1 MIAFLTTFIIV
12 SSNAFAE
19 EQNADAEFSFIEEG
33 EVNRAKVESNRAPS
47 ADIFLQGDDDEE
59 VTTWDVPS
67 EDTASLIDD
76 DEEVYA
82 EPAMMSSVPVFESDD
97 PEEDMEGL
105 GPAVGGLTPL
115 GDHFPL
121 QIAQDGLGG
130 VAAELPVLVARN
142 NRDLEGQ
149 LWVVADVYADG
160 IKVSESRHLVSPAS
174 LSEVGPTYIWIK
186 SSIPV
191 NGPSVSAEFR
201 LFASQPGKKE
211 QVLFSRTAQ
220 VAL

>member
-1 MIAFLTTFIIV
+1 MIALLATFILAIPP
-12 SSNAFAE
+12 AHAE
-19 EQNADAEFSFIEEG
+19 EENADAEFSFIQEG

-47 ADIFLQGDDDEE
+47 ADLFLQEEEEEE
-59 VTTWDVPS
+59 VTTWEVPA
-67 EDTASLIDD
+67 EDTAGLIDD
-76 DEEVYA
+76 EEELYA
-82 EPAMMSSVPVFESDD
+82 EPTTIATAPVFESDD
-97 PEEDMEGL
+97 PEEDMEGF
-105 GPAVGGLTPL
+105 GPAVGNLAPL

-142 NRDLEGQ
+142 NRDLDGQ

-160 IKVSESRHLVSPAS
+160 VKVGESRHLVSPAS
-174 LSEVGPTYIWIK
+174 LSETGPTYIGIK

-201 LFASQPGKKE
+201 VFASQPGKKE